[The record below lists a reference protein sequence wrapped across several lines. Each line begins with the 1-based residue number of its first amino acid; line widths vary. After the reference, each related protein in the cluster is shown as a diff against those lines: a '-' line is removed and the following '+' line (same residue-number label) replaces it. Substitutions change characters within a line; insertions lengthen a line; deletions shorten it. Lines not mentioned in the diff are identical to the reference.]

1 MQSNH
6 NPDQKAIYT
15 SPNQSKNK
23 PLAQDIHLIHS
34 NVDENSKTLKTLVDC
49 IPSDILLST
58 LPDFLMIEEASKKIS
73 ADSEN
78 FNDTS
83 QQVSQSSNKSSLEA
97 NFEYKNKEEI
107 SNQEQNN
114 NNNNILNEIDT
125 LSSTIN
131 TNSVLINALLDSIPL
146 DLLSDMPDLNKISPL
161 NRDQI
166 SIQKNQTKPSNTK
179 EIPSNENNSKSQP
192 LEPKA
197 AVNRDLLNGEKKSK
211 KSLQPNNNRKIV
223 KLSSSYI
230 FPVKITHEN
239 SKLSIFPTSSTNN
252 IFWRPKNQRFS
263 ISQQKKIQFLK
274 FTSNQPKNNRQ
285 NQITSNYNIMTSVSS
300 DPLPGQPSRDTG
312 FSKSDVF
319 IIVNVLPVGFLDVI
333 EKVESF
339 PYDFSG
345 IVGRVDIL
353 PSSIQHQQEANNEE
367 IEEEDN
373 QDDKTE
379 NDDENKV
386 ENETEENDENKV
398 ENETEENDENKVENE
413 TEENDGIKVENE
425 TEENDENKVENETE
439 ENDENKVE
447 NETEENDGIKVENET
462 EENDG
467 IKVENETEE
476 NDENKVENDDENK
489 IENETEENDDEN
501 EDSNIENKEDNQEE
515 PNEDIEKK
523 EQEIE
528 KEEEEKD
535 NRNTNEIIEKT
546 EISNEED
553 NVGEELKVIIIEEEE
568 DESQDIAQ
576 SDIKERQVS
585 IPDIGNSES
594 SSLQIIEKTEEE
606 ESNEFSNRQIFFKG
620 GQFFVDNMKISIRV
634 EKQTTHNSKTD
645 SEVKSFEGDLQGAQE
660 FIQHNMSDNVAHG
673 ALMNMLQ
680 NDEHQFIQGGKT
692 SSVSYSSQ
700 RKVNYVTS
708 TTTTT
713 KKIIKK

>member
-83 QQVSQSSNKSSLEA
+83 QQISQSSNISSLEA

-107 SNQEQNN
+107 NIQEQK

-125 LSSTIN
+125 LSSTVN

-146 DLLSDMPDLNKISPL
+146 DLLSDMPDFNEICVQ

-166 SIQKNQTKPSNTK
+166 SIQKNQTKSSNTK
-179 EIPSNENNSKSQP
+179 EIPSNGNNSKSQP
-192 LEPKA
+192 LEPKV
-197 AVNRDLLNGEKKSK
+197 AVNRDLLKEEIKSK
-211 KSLQPNNNRKIV
+211 KSLQPNSNRKIV

-230 FPVKITHEN
+230 FPVNITPEN
-239 SKLSIFPTSSTNN
+239 SKLSIFSTNSTNN

-274 FTSNQPKNNRQ
+274 FTSNQPKNNRR
-285 NQITSNYNIMTSVSS
+285 NQITSHYNIMTSISS

-353 PSSIQHQQEANNEE
+353 PSSLQHQQEANNEE
-367 IEEEDN
+367 IEEEDTEDK
-373 QDDKTE
+373 QDDNAEDNNENKIENETEENNEDNPDDNTDNNDENKIETEENNDENKIENETEE

-386 ENETEENDENKV
+386 ENETEENDENKI
-398 ENETEENDENKVENE
+398 ENEND
-413 TEENDGIKVENE
+413 
-425 TEENDENKVENETE
+425 
-439 ENDENKVE
+439 
-447 NETEENDGIKVENET
+447 
-462 EENDG
+462 
-467 IKVENETEE
+467 
-476 NDENKVENDDENK
+476 ENDDENK
-489 IENETEENDDEN
+489 VENETEENDDEN

-535 NRNTNEIIEKT
+535 NRNTDEIIEKT

-585 IPDIGNSES
+585 IPDLGYSES

-620 GQFFVDNMKISIRV
+620 GQFFVDNMKINIRV

-660 FIQHNMSDNVAHG
+660 FIQHNMSGNVAHG

-708 TTTTT
+708 TTTT